1 MTNTIFFLLIFL
13 LKFSIVLLFSSDYQ
27 LELFLPF
34 LKNGIQNFPYDPW
47 KLSFENGK
55 IDAFP
60 YHPLLLYLLIVFQLL
75 PTLLNLPIL
84 LQKIFLVLPSLLA
97 DLLLFQLLHLLFPN
111 RKKAI
116 LGVYFFSP
124 IVLYAVYAHGQ
135 LDLLP
140 TVFLFL
146 SVYFLMQKS
155 YIYSGISFGLA
166 LSMKLHVIAAIPLF
180 LFFIYRKSNQKIISF
195 ILPLTLTF
203 SLISLPWYLSLYF
216 REMVLL
222 NPKQDLLF
230 ESIYK
235 IGDYKL
241 LLPFFACFIVYLKFF
256 SYQKINFD
264 LFLTWLAILFSVFVL
279 TIPPAPGWY
288 IWTLPFLT
296 YFYLKFVR
304 KKKHI
309 IYLGGIFYLSYLLFF
324 LFSWKGDHISLRFL
338 SQEISLQ
345 FTNDKLNGLLFTGL
359 CTSLLANLYAVYQL
373 GVRSNR
379 IYYKPSG
386 ILIGIGGD
394 SGAGKSTLL
403 HSIARL
409 LEPSVTL
416 LEGDGDHRWER
427 GHENYQKF
435 THLNPR
441 ANYLERQAE
450 NLYLLKK
457 GEIIYRPDYDHST
470 GKFTEPKPVYPSD
483 YIIISGLHT
492 FYLPKMRKVIDIKL
506 FVDTEEKLRKHWKI
520 LRDIKKRGYT
530 KEKILRQIEE
540 REIDSSRYIQ
550 PQKSFADMSIEY
562 FSISEFEIGEET
574 TEIQLGLKLTFLS
587 EFSLESLAIYLEEKN
602 YLVDWNYLEDLQRQY
617 FIFDSPIPKESLDDF
632 VEIFV
637 PNKEELVYNEI
648 SWDEGYLG
656 IVQFFTLLLIHQKL
670 KNLNELYK

>member
-1 MTNTIFFLLIFL
+1 LNYSHSKKYIKLGIYVILVISALLLVPTNFQHYKFLATRTQSEGHKIQLEYYISILNFIEKLPKKSLTFYYDPRLYSIKNKYSYIQVIEFWGPFLQWNDRADFIILTNYPMYLMTNAIFFLIIFL
-13 LKFSIVLLFSSDYQ
+13 LKFSIALLLSSDYQ

-34 LKNGIQNFPYDPW
+34 LTNGIQNFPCDPW
-47 KLSFENGK
+47 KLAFENGK

-60 YHPLLLYLLIVFQLL
+60 YHPLLWYLLTLFQLIPTFWDLPSVFQR
-75 PTLLNLPIL
+75 
-84 LQKIFLVLPSLLA
+84 IFLVLPNFLA
-97 DLLLFQLLHLLFPN
+97 DLLILKLLESIFPN

-124 IVLYAVYAHGQ
+124 VILYAVYAHGQ

-140 TVFLFL
+140 TAFLFL
-146 SVYFLMQKS
+146 SVYLLLQRHYS
-155 YIYSGISFGLA
+155 YSGVSFSLA
-166 LSMKLHVIAAIPLF
+166 LSMKLHVLAVLPLF
-180 LFFIYRKSNQKIISF
+180 LFFIYRKSTQKIISF
-195 ILPLTLTF
+195 ILPLILTF
-203 SLISLPWYLSLYF
+203 SFISLPWYFSPYF

-241 LLPFFACFIVYLKFF
+241 LLPFFACFLVYLKFF
-256 SYQKINFD
+256 SYPKVNLD

-296 YFYLKFVR
+296 YFYLKFLR
-304 KKKHI
+304 KRKHI
-309 IYLGGIFYLSYLLFF
+309 LYLAGIFHLSYLLFF
-324 LFSWKGDHISLRFL
+324 LFSWKGDYTSLRFL
-338 SQEISLQ
+338 GQEIFLQ
-345 FTNDKLNGLLFTGL
+345 FTNEKLNGLLFTGL
-359 CTSLLANLYAVYQL
+359 CASLAANLYAVYQL
-373 GVRSNR
+373 GVRSNL
-379 IYYKPSG
+379 IYYKSSG

-394 SGAGKSTLL
+394 SGSGKSTLL
-403 HSIARL
+403 HSLQRL

-470 GKFTEPKPVYPSD
+470 GKFTEPKPIYPSD

-530 KEKILRQIEE
+530 KEKILKQIEE
-540 REIDSSRYIQ
+540 
-550 PQKSFADMSIEY
+550 
-562 FSISEFEIGEET
+562 
-574 TEIQLGLKLTFLS
+574 L
-587 EFSLESLAIYLEEKN
+587 
-602 YLVDWNYLEDLQRQY
+602 
-617 FIFDSPIPKESLDDF
+617 DSPHKCNFLAGSPKDF
-632 VEIFV
+632 VRSF
-637 PNKEELVYNEI
+637 K
-648 SWDEGYLG
+648 
-656 IVQFFTLLLIHQKL
+656 T
-670 KNLNELYK
+670 